1 LNNIYTFLKGNFVV
15 EKFMKLLV
23 VDDDPAFNKM
33 LTSFLLKKDYDVKSA
48 HSPNSALEL
57 LKENTFDLVLTDF
70 KLPDMNGIE
79 LMQEIKKQ
87 YNNIPVILIT
97 NYSDIRTA
105 VNSIKL
111 GAFEFVTKPVIPD
124 ELLKTIEKAICTKE
138 ENNQVD
144 KPKTNPKRENKTPE
158 FIVGKTPQSLDL
170 WHYVD
175 VVAPTKMSVL
185 ILGESGTGKEYV
197 ANIIHYKSSRA
208 EKPFVAIDCGVLSRE
223 LAGSELFGHIKGA
236 FTGALHDKKGQFEAA
251 NGGTLF
257 LDEIGNLP
265 YEVQVQLLRVLQEKV
280 IKPIGSTKE
289 IPVDVRIIAATNENL
304 TIAKKSDEFRTDL
317 YHRINEF
324 ELTVPPLRNRLPDL
338 EEYCD
343 FFIAQAAEELEKE
356 IKPVSE
362 NVLSLF
368 KSYDWP
374 GNLRELKNILK
385 RAVLLCNEEQ
395 IELNHLPEGFK
406 INEMELPVNGFVHP
420 SAEQEPV
427 NNQMVDNQ
435 NLKEIHKNQEIET
448 INKVL
453 SDVKFNKSMA
463 AKILN
468 IDRSTLYKKIKE
480 YGIDA

>member
-1 LNNIYTFLKGNFVV
+1 
-15 EKFMKLLV
+15 M
-23 VDDDPAFNKM
+23 
-33 LTSFLLKKDYDVKSA
+33 
-48 HSPNSALEL
+48 
-57 LKENTFDLVLTDF
+57 
-70 KLPDMNGIE
+70 
-79 LMQEIKKQ
+79 
-87 YNNIPVILIT
+87 
-97 NYSDIRTA
+97 
-105 VNSIKL
+105 
-111 GAFEFVTKPVIPD
+111 
-124 ELLKTIEKAICTKE
+124 
-138 ENNQVD
+138 
-144 KPKTNPKRENKTPE
+144 
-158 FIVGKTPQSLDL
+158 DL

-197 ANIIHYKSSRA
+197 ANIIHHKSARA
-208 EKPFVAIDCGVLSRE
+208 NKSFVAIDCGVLSRE
-223 LAGSELFGHIKGA
+223 LAGSELFGHMKGA
-236 FTGALHDKKGQFEAA
+236 FTGALQDKKGQFEVAD
-251 NGGTLF
+251 GGTLF

-280 IKPIGSTKE
+280 IKPIGGTKE

-304 TIAKKSDEFRTDL
+304 TQAKNSDEFRTDL

-324 ELTVPPLRNRLPDL
+324 ELTVPPLKNRLPDM

-343 FFIAQAAEELEKE
+343 FFIAQAAVELDKE
-356 IKPVSE
+356 IKPLSE

-368 KSYDWP
+368 KNYDWP

-385 RAVLLCNEEQ
+385 RAVLLCNEES
-395 IELNHLPEGFK
+395 IDLKHLPDGFK
-406 INEMELPVNGFVHP
+406 IKDNLLHL
-420 SAEQEPV
+420 
-427 NNQMVDNQ
+427 NNQNPETQSTDKVITQKVDNQ

>member
-1 LNNIYTFLKGNFVV
+1 
-15 EKFMKLLV
+15 MKLLV
-23 VDDDPAFNKM
+23 IDDDPAFNKM
-33 LTSFLLKKDYDVKSA
+33 LTSFLMKKDYDVKSA
-48 HSPNSALEL
+48 HSPHSALEL
-57 LKENTFDLVLTDF
+57 LKANKFDLVLTDF
-70 KLPDMNGIE
+70 KLPDMNGIQ
-79 LMQEIKKQ
+79 LMQEIKKT

-124 ELLKTIEKAICTKE
+124 ELIKTIEKAIQSKD
-138 ENNQVD
+138 NNQSETIINQ
-144 KPKTNPKRENKTPE
+144 KQSKSNATPE
-158 FIVGKTPQSLDL
+158 FIVGKTPQSLEL

-197 ANIIHYKSSRA
+197 ANIIHHKSARA
-208 EKPFVAIDCGVLSRE
+208 DKPFVAIDCGVLSRE
-223 LAGSELFGHIKGA
+223 LAGSELFGHVKGA
-236 FTGALHDKKGQFEAA
+236 FTGALQDKKGQFEVA

-304 TIAKKSDEFRTDL
+304 TLAKSSEEFRTDL

-324 ELTVPPLRNRLPDL
+324 ELSVPPLRNRLPDL
-338 EEYCD
+338 EEYCS
-343 FFIAQAAEELEKE
+343 FFIAQAALELNKE
-356 IKPVSE
+356 PKTLTDD
-362 NVLSLF
+362 VLDTF
-368 KSYDWP
+368 KNYDWP

-385 RAVLLCNEEQ
+385 RAVLLCSENQ
-395 IELNHLPEGFK
+395 IDVSHLPEGFK
-406 INEMELPVNGFVHP
+406 ANGDATSLNGSYQQTKQINAV
-420 SAEQEPV
+420 EP
-427 NNQMVDNQ
+427 QRVDNQ

-453 SDVKFNKSMA
+453 QDVKFNKSMA

>member
-1 LNNIYTFLKGNFVV
+1 
-15 EKFMKLLV
+15 MKLLV
-23 VDDDPAFNKM
+23 IDDDPAFNKM
-33 LTSFLLKKDYDVKSA
+33 LTSFLLKKEYDVKSA

-70 KLPDMNGIE
+70 KLPGMNGIQ

-124 ELLKTIEKAICTKE
+124 ELLKTIEKAFQTKK
-138 ENNQVD
+138 ENNLPDTPNTILKKESQ
-144 KPKTNPKRENKTPE
+144 NKIPV

-197 ANIIHYKSSRA
+197 ANIIHHKSARA
-208 EKPFVAIDCGVLSRE
+208 NKPFVAIDCGVLSRE
-223 LAGSELFGHIKGA
+223 LAGSELFGHMKGA
-236 FTGALHDKKGQFEAA
+236 FTGALQDKKGQFEVAD
-251 NGGTLF
+251 GGTLF

-280 IKPIGSTKE
+280 IKPIGGTKE

-304 TIAKKSDEFRTDL
+304 TQAKNSDEFRTDL

-324 ELTVPPLRNRLPDL
+324 ELTVPPLKNRLPDM

-343 FFIAQAAEELEKE
+343 FFIAEAAVELDKE
-356 IKPVSE
+356 IKPLSE

-368 KSYDWP
+368 KNYDWP

-385 RAVLLCNEEQ
+385 RAVLLCNEES
-395 IELNHLPEGFK
+395 IDLKHLPEGFK
-406 INEMELPVNGFVHP
+406 IKDDLL
-420 SAEQEPV
+420 QL
-427 NNQMVDNQ
+427 NNQIPETQLTEKVITQKVDNQ

>member
-1 LNNIYTFLKGNFVV
+1 ML

-33 LTSFLLKKDYDVKSA
+33 LTSFLTKKAYDVKSA
-48 HSPNSALEL
+48 HSPNSALQL

-70 KLPDMNGIE
+70 KLPAMNGIQ
-79 LMQEIKKQ
+79 LMQEIKKL

-124 ELLKTIEKAICTKE
+124 ELLKTIEKALQSKDDILNDNLKTTIKKS
-138 ENNQVD
+138 N
-144 KPKTNPKRENKTPE
+144 TNPSPK
-158 FIVGKTPQSLDL
+158 FIIGKTPKSLDL

-197 ANIIHYKSSRA
+197 ANIIHHKSTRA
-208 EKPFVAIDCGVLSRE
+208 DKPFVAIDCGVLSRE
-223 LAGSELFGHIKGA
+223 LAGSELFGHVKGA
-236 FTGALHDKKGQFEAA
+236 FTGALHDKKGQFEVA

-265 YEVQVQLLRVLQEKV
+265 YDVQVQLLRVLQEKV
-280 IKPIGSTKE
+280 IKPIGSEKE
-289 IPVDVRIIAATNENL
+289 ISVDVRIIAATHENL
-304 TIAKKSDEFRTDL
+304 TLAQNSEEFRSDL

-324 ELTVPPLRNRLPDL
+324 ELNVPPLRNRLPDM

-343 FFIAQAAEELEKE
+343 FFISEAANELEKE
-356 IKPVSE
+356 RKQLSE
-362 NVLSLF
+362 KVLEIF
-368 KSYDWP
+368 KNYDWP

-385 RAVLLCNEEQ
+385 RAVLLCNEEF
-395 IELNHLPEGFK
+395 IELKHLPEGFNKNDEASNKKGLLQESHSNGNGNK
-406 INEMELPVNGFVHP
+406 I
-420 SAEQEPV
+420 
-427 NNQMVDNQ
+427 DNQ

-448 INKVL
+448 IKKVL
-453 SDVKFNKSMA
+453 NDVKFNKSMA

-480 YGIDA
+480 YKIDA